1 MVWNVLPNRVLTGI
15 LREGGLLSNLD
26 GKIKVQGWFWRR
38 RLHINSIVR
47 SQSLH
52 KQVGCITEVKTT
64 PVPPSLHITVV
75 KM

>member
-15 LREGGLLSNLD
+15 LREGGLLSNLNS
-26 GKIKVQGWFWRR
+26 KIKVQGWFWWR
-38 RLHINSIVR
+38 RLHINSIAR

-52 KQVGCITEVKTT
+52 KQVGYVTEVKTT